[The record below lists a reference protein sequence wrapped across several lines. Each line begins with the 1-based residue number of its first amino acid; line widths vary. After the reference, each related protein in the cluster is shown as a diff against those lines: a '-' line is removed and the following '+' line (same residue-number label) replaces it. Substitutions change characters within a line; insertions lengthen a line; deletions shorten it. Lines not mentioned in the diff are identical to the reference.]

1 MAVQGLSRHPINFE
15 SEANNKVSSPHSDLL
30 VILAKMNR
38 FVVKQN
44 LIDTGSFENLI
55 TLEVFNK
62 LALDKKD
69 LSQVSYPSVGLGDK
83 SVLVLG
89 IMNLTIF
96 LRDKKFKRDIYVEF
110 AVVNIPLSYNAILG
124 RTILNNHGVIIHM
137 KYLCLKLPAIGGIVV
152 VRGN

>member
-1 MAVQGLSRHPINFE
+1 
-15 SEANNKVSSPHSDLL
+15 
-30 VILAKMNR
+30 MNR

-69 LSQVSYPSVGLGDK
+69 LSQVSYPSVGLRDK